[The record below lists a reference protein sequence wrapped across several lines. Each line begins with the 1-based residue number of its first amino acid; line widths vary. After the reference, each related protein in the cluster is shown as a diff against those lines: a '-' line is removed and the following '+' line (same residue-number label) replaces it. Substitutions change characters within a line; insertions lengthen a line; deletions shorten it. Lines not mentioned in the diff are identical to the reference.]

1 VEVRKMILLE
11 AINQLKKRH
20 VVEVV
25 WRNPS
30 RLRAPRRRHK
40 VESAGQQRRY
50 VLQEFVEDGFLG
62 HWATLSNLEV
72 LVGGR
77 AA

>member
-1 VEVRKMILLE
+1 MISLKT
-11 AINQLKKRH
+11 INQLKKLN
-20 VVEVV
+20 VLEVV

-40 VESAGQQRRY
+40 FESTGEQIRC
-50 VLQEFVEDGFLG
+50 VLQEFVEDGHLG
-62 HWATLSNLEV
+62 HWATLSNLEI
-72 LVGGR
+72 LAGGR